1 MIRDEDVIKS
11 TTGKY
16 MKPHERVIYTIT
28 LALGVLVAIGGIIM
42 LFVNDMW
49 ILGLILLVVGA
60 ADIIGVG
67 LLLWTD
73 GEKRKKRV
81 GKKK

>member
-11 TTGKY
+11 TTGRY

-28 LALGVLVAIGGIIM
+28 LALGILVAIGGIIM
-42 LFVNDMW
+42 LFINDMW
-49 ILGLILLVVGA
+49 ILGLILLGVGV

-67 LLLWTD
+67 ILLWTD

-81 GKKK
+81 RRKR